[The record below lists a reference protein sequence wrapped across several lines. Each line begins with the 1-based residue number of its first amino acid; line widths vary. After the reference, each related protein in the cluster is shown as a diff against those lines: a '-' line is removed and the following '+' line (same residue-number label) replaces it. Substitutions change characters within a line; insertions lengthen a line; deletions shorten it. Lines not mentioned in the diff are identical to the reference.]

1 MRKIYPPHFNEFAVL
16 VLYGLLSIAAVTLA
30 QVPKS
35 DVLLNSNCLPQPM
48 VLTKQKLT
56 MGYIQLFTNQPSVIA
71 PENIPWDSY
80 DYINIIGRKNS
91 YLFFIN

>member
-1 MRKIYPPHFNEFAVL
+1 MRKIYPPHFNKFAVL

-30 QVPKS
+30 QVPKQNI
-35 DVLLNSNCLPQPM
+35 LLSCMPQPM
-48 VLTKQKLT
+48 ASTQKKLT
-56 MGYIQLFTNQPSVIA
+56 IGYIQLFTDQASEIA

-80 DYINIIGRKNS
+80 DYINIIGKKNS